1 MTTRDELG
9 REYDVRPWG
18 MYIVLD
24 DAAPDHKVKRIVVEP
39 GKRLSYQRHAKRSEH
54 WFVVSGIATV
64 ILDGTEHQVGHGHG
78 GNSQVG
84 GPLAVHGQAQFR
96 LAPVLA
102 AGDVHGPFD
111 ALDLGEDP
119 GLGLLQGSVRRLP
132 GAVKLPQMQWN
143 RLEVVQENTL
153 LGKDEEHW
161 MYFVHSYAPEIGPE
175 TIATCE
181 YGGPVAAAVQVG
193 MLCGVQFH
201 PEKSG
206 DQGLALLR
214 SFTLMVGAT

>member
-1 MTTRDELG
+1 MIAVIDYGIGNLRSAEKALQSVGAHARLVSDPGELVDASAVVLPGVGSFG
-9 REYDVRPWG
+9 RCAEALESGGWSQPIRE
-18 MYIVLD
+18 
-24 DAAPDHKVKRIVVEP
+24 VVERKVP
-39 GKRLSYQRHAKRSEH
+39 FLGICVGFQLLYETSEE
-54 WFVVSGIATV
+54 S
-64 ILDGTEHQVGHGHG
+64 
-78 GNSQVG
+78 
-84 GPLAVHGQAQFR
+84 P
-96 LAPVLA
+96 A
-102 AGDVHGPFD
+102 AR
-111 ALDLGEDP
+111 